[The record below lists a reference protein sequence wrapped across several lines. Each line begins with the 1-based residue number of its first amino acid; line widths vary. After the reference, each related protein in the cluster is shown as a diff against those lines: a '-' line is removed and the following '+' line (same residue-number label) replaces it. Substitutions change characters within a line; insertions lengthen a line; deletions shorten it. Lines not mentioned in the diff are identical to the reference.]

1 MNILE
6 TIELET
12 LDQSIPDDIKE
23 RSIQKLE
30 NGSVL
35 LYPHLKFGLEEQEK
49 EFLTPALLKPGTKNI
64 SYQLQSDSLSG
75 SQLTGEANER
85 LRQMIKR
92 YAETSRKLIQKVFPL
107 YADHIEMGRTSFRP
121 IEAEGRQSSNRKD
134 DTLLH
139 VDAFPSSPVRGSRIL
154 RVFSNI
160 NPNQIPR
167 VWKVGEPFDHV
178 IKQMAPRVK
187 KPFTPFFPLMKW
199 VGITKSLRSPYDHYM
214 LNIHDTMKK
223 DQSYQN
229 TCPQQVLQLPAGST
243 WMVYTD
249 QVSHAVLSGQFVLE
263 QTFYLPIEGM
273 RSQQT
278 SPLRQLEKLL
288 NSKLV

>member
-1 MNILE
+1 MNVVE

-12 LDQSIPDDIKE
+12 LEQVIPETIKD
-23 RSIQKLE
+23 RSIQSLE

-49 EFLTPALLKPGTKNI
+49 EFLSPAILKPGTKNI
-64 SYQLQSDSLSG
+64 SYNIHTDTLSG
-75 SQLTGEANER
+75 SQLTGQDKEK
-85 LRQMIKR
+85 LQQMVKR
-92 YAETSRKLIQKVFPL
+92 YAERSKKLIQSVFPI
-107 YADHIEMGRTSFRP
+107 YAEHIEMGRTSYRP
-121 IEAEGRQSSNRKD
+121 VEAEGRQSSNRKD

-139 VDAFPSSPVRGSRIL
+139 VDAFPSSPVRGNRIL

-167 VWKVGEPFDHV
+167 VWKVGEPFEHV

-187 KPFTPFFPLMKW
+187 KPFTPLFPLMNW
-199 VGITKSLRSPYDHYM
+199 VGVTKSLRSPYDHYM
-214 LNIHDTMKK
+214 LNIHDLMKK
-223 DQSYQN
+223 NRSYQN
-229 TCPQQVLQLPAGST
+229 TCPQQVVQLPAGST

-263 QTFYLPIEGM
+263 QTFYLPVEGM